1 MKTFKSIP
9 LVFLVFL
16 ACQREESLLPP
27 APEPQLVE
35 HTLYASTPGE
45 DAPQTRTII
54 SPYNDEKILWSAQER
69 ISILSGGGN
78 YPFQGNND
86 IIESSASFTGM
97 GPANLGN
104 YIALYPYDASASYDG
119 TYVSTTLPA
128 VQTGRVNT
136 FANGYLVTAD
146 DATGNS
152 ISFNH
157 LCSGIRFEVNTDN
170 IKAVSIRGNN
180 GEKIGG
186 DFRVRFASKD
196 TPVAEAGTEGDV
208 TLKAP
213 DGSFE
218 KLAYY
223 YIVILPTTF
232 TKGFTLIADNGTQ
245 IGEFR
250 IDSEVTFSPGVFKR
264 VTGLLDNRITT
275 WKGAMA
281 YYGPENSFCLRP
293 GGSVSFDVTPRLIE
307 DSWQRGPVPAVA
319 DVPDGTQVLW
329 GDSTASLSADKK
341 EVDISEMIGGKTG
354 FTYEAGY
361 YLAYWTE
368 INGLNLIV
376 VTGHA
381 GDEMDDPLHVV
392 DAEETMERLHGW
404 RRKTFFTANEV
415 LHTITVNH
423 AFKKQEML
431 YIEAPQDLTLDI
443 PEEWKVTV
451 TCNLPDEVKASY
463 EEKEITG
470 SLIVKSD
477 DHVLFTKN
485 YTVTVPREKNFFARQ
500 WLRIKSW
507 FSKDD

>member
-1 MKTFKSIP
+1 MIFYNIVTMKKHSLMKRTLTAAMLAACP
-9 LVFLVFL
+9 LLNSLPVSAEGTDDTLLDGLYSDYAIVIDADSGQVL
-16 ACQREESLLPP
+16 AEKNADERMYPASLTKMMTAIVAIENISDYDETITITDEMIEGLAEANASRMAYEEGD
-27 APEPQLVE
+27 EPVIEDL
-35 HTLYASTPGE
+35 LYAVALPSAADATNALAFKVAGGIDAYVDLMNKKAKELGMNNTHFVNTSGLHE
-45 DAPQTRTII
+45 DDHYTTARDMAILLDYCLQNEMFRTIF
-54 SPYNDEKILWSAQER
+54 STDE
-69 ISILSGGGN
+69 
-78 YPFQGNND
+78 YH
-86 IIESSASFTGM
+86 TG
-97 GPANLGN
+97 PV
-104 YIALYPYDASASYDG
+104 ASYPEG
-119 TYVSTTLPA
+119 TDIY
-128 VQTGRVNT
+128 
-136 FANGYLVTAD
+136 
-146 DATGNS
+146 
-152 ISFNH
+152 
-157 LCSGIRFEVNTDN
+157 
-170 IKAVSIRGNN
+170 
-180 GEKIGG
+180 
-186 DFRVRFASKD
+186 
-196 TPVAEAGTEGDV
+196 
-208 TLKAP
+208 
-213 DGSFE
+213 
-218 KLAYY
+218 
-223 YIVILPTTF
+223 
-232 TKGFTLIADNGTQ
+232 
-245 IGEFR
+245 
-250 IDSEVTFSPGVFKR
+250 
-264 VTGLLDNRITT
+264 
-275 WKGAMA
+275 
-281 YYGPENSFCLRP
+281 
-293 GGSVSFDVTPRLIE
+293 
-307 DSWQRGPVPAVA
+307 
-319 DVPDGTQVLW
+319 
-329 GDSTASLSADKK
+329 STASLSADKK

-361 YLAYWTE
+361 CLAYWTE